1 MFFPYHKLMK
11 SLVIGLFLIAGAV
24 LNGSVVEAQS
34 LPDISSIKV
43 DDLSDAQLE
52 ELVRR
57 ATESGLTEAELLQMA
72 RLRGVPTIELEKLRK
87 RLEDMDIRGAGTRT
101 GGEASK
107 REPRRQMDFNEITQ
121 GLFKMQDGF
130 EVDEGESRYFG
141 MNLFYNKARRL
152 TFEPNLNLATPSS
165 YILGAGD
172 MLYIDI
178 YGQSERYYEANVT
191 PEGNLI
197 LENIGPISVAGLTIE
212 EASKLIKSRL
222 SRYFTG
228 LSGSNPTTFLQ
239 VSLGDIRTIQVHLVG
254 ELRLPGTFTL
264 SAFSTV
270 FNALYAAGG
279 PNENGTMRKVKL
291 IRNNK
296 QIAEIDL
303 YDFLVRGQANLDFR
317 LQDQD
322 VILVAPFYGRVE
334 MRGEVKHP
342 AIFEIREDETFQDL
356 LLYTGGFTD
365 NAFKERVSVIRNT
378 GSEKAVSDV
387 YSDQFS
393 LFAVKGGDLYTVG
406 TVLDRY
412 VNRIQIKGA
421 VFREGNYA
429 LSEGLTLLGLID
441 KAEGLRGEAYL
452 QSASILRTRDDL
464 TTEMIQ
470 VNLREILAGSEKDV
484 SLQAEDI
491 VRISSIYDLQE
502 EFYVKVTGEVQ
513 KPGIYPYASN
523 MTVEDLIVAAGG
535 LRESA
540 SASNIEVARRAQDTS
555 AGEVSEII
563 PVHINEDLSFSQE
576 STTLQPFDNVLIR
589 RKPNYT
595 QDMIVHVDGQVN
607 SPGDYAIRNAEE
619 RVSDIIR
626 RAGGLTGFAYP
637 NGATLI
643 RRTEFYKTE
652 SDRVRKEK
660 DLFSLYER
668 LAAEVDDPS
677 EAQALTMRRLNPA
690 GLDTGALALGAA
702 EGNDILAQN
711 RAEILEEIAQNRSG
725 IVDIKIKETEAIAID
740 LDAILRS
747 PGSEHDLIVE
757 EGDIISIPKQ
767 LQTVRLRGEV
777 IYPTTVRHKDSR
789 SMRFYI
795 NRAGGF
801 DARAKKKR
809 TYVVYAN
816 GEVAR
821 TKSFLFFKS
830 YPPVEPGAEI
840 IVPSKGPRV
849 PFLPGEIIGLS
860 TGLATLALIITQID
874 FNSGK

>member
-1 MFFPYHKLMK
+1 MK
-11 SLVIGLFLIAGAV
+11 SLLVGLFLIVGAV
-24 LNGSVVEAQS
+24 LNEPVVQAQS
-34 LPDISSIKV
+34 LPDFSSINV

-72 RLRGVPTIELEKLRK
+72 RLRGVPTVELEKSRK
-87 RLEDMDIRGAGTRT
+87 RLEDMDIRGAGTRSS
-101 GGEASK
+101 GDASK

-121 GLFKMQDGF
+121 GLFKMQDRFDVG
-130 EVDEGESRYFG
+130 EDEERYFG
-141 MNLFYNKARRL
+141 MSLFYNKSRRL

-165 YILGAGD
+165 YVLGAGY

-222 SRYFTG
+222 SRYFTD

-239 VSLGDIRTIQVHLVG
+239 VSLGNIRTIQVHLVG

-291 IRNNK
+291 IRDNK
-296 QIAEIDL
+296 QIAETDL

-342 AIFEIREDETFQDL
+342 AIFEIKEDETFQDL

-393 LFAVKGGDLYTVG
+393 LFSVKGGDLYTVG

-464 TTEMIQ
+464 TTEMVQ
-470 VNLREILAGSEKDV
+470 VNLREILAGNEKDV
-484 SLQAEDI
+484 PLQAEDI

-502 EFYVKVTGEVQ
+502 EFYVKITGEVQ

-643 RRTEFYKTE
+643 RRTEFFQTE

-660 DLFSLYER
+660 DLISLYER

-677 EAQALTMRRLNPA
+677 EAQSLIMKRLNPT
-690 GLDTGALALGAA
+690 GLDTSALRA

-711 RAEILEEIAQNRSG
+711 RAEVLEEIAQSRSG

-757 EGDIISIPKQ
+757 EGDIIFIPKQ

-830 YPPVEPGAEI
+830 YPPVEPGSEI

-849 PFLPGEIIGLS
+849 PFLPGEIIGLT
-860 TGLATLALIITQID
+860 TGLATLALIVTQID
-874 FNSGK
+874 FNSGN

>member
-1 MFFPYHKLMK
+1 MFFPYHTLMR
-11 SLVIGLFLIAGAV
+11 SLVIGLFLFGGTV
-24 LNGSVVEAQS
+24 LTEPLVQAQS
-34 LPDISSIKV
+34 LPDFTSIKV

-72 RLRGVPTIELEKLRK
+72 RLRGVPTVELEKLRK
-87 RLEDMDIRGAGTRT
+87 RIEELDVLGAGTR
-101 GGEASK
+101 GSGEASK

-121 GLFKMQDGF
+121 GLFRMQGDI
-130 EVDEGESRYFG
+130 EVGEGQDRYFG
-141 MNLFYNKARRL
+141 MNLFYNKSRRL

-172 MLYIDI
+172 MLYVDI

-197 LENIGPISVAGLTIE
+197 LENIGPISVAGLTID

-239 VSLGDIRTIQVHLVG
+239 VSLGNIRTIQVHLVG

-291 IRNNK
+291 IRNNQ

-303 YDFLVRGQANLDFR
+303 YDFLVRGEANLDLR

-322 VILVAPFYGRVE
+322 VILVSPFYGRVE
-334 MRGEVKHP
+334 MGGEVKHP
-342 AIFEIREDETFQDL
+342 AIFEIKEGETFQDL

-365 NAFKERVSVIRNT
+365 NAYKERVSVVRNT

-393 LFAVKGGDLYTVG
+393 LFTVRGGDLYTVG

-464 TTEMIQ
+464 TTEIIQ
-470 VNLREILAGSEKDV
+470 VNLREILAGNEKDV

-513 KPGIYPYASN
+513 QPGIYPYANN

-540 SASNIEVARRAQDTS
+540 SASNIEVARRTQDS
-555 AGEVSEII
+555 GSGEVSEII
-563 PVHINEDLSFSQE
+563 PVHINEDLSFSPE
-576 STTLQPFDNVLIR
+576 STALEPFDNVLIR

-607 SPGDYAIRNAEE
+607 SPGDYAIKNAEE
-619 RVSDIIR
+619 RISDIIR

-637 NGATLI
+637 DGATLI
-643 RRTEFYKTE
+643 RRTEFYQTE

-677 EAQALTMRRLNPA
+677 EAQALTMKRLNPT
-690 GLDTGALALGAA
+690 GLDTGALGPAD
-702 EGNDILAQN
+702 GNDILAQN

-740 LDAILRS
+740 LDAILRN

-757 EGDIISIPKQ
+757 EGDIIAIPKQ

-777 IYPTTVRHKDSR
+777 IYPTTVRHKDAR
-789 SMRFYI
+789 NMRFYI

-801 DARAKKKR
+801 DARAKKNR

-849 PFLPGEIIGLS
+849 PFLPGEIIGLT
-860 TGLATLALIITQID
+860 TGLATLALIITQIN
-874 FNSGK
+874 FNSGE

>member
-11 SLVIGLFLIAGAV
+11 SLVVGLFLIVGAV
-24 LNGSVVEAQS
+24 LTEPVVQAQS

-57 ATESGLTEAELLQMA
+57 ATESGLTETELLQMA
-72 RLRGVPTIELEKLRK
+72 RVRGVPTIELEKLRK
-87 RLEDMDIRGAGTRT
+87 RLEEMDVRGTATRSSGQAT
-101 GGEASK
+101 K

-121 GLFKMQDGF
+121 GLFKMQDSF
-130 EVDEGESRYFG
+130 DVDQGEERYFG
-141 MNLFYNKARRL
+141 MSLFYNKSRKL

-165 YILGAGD
+165 YILGVGD

-222 SRYFTG
+222 SRYFTD

-303 YDFLVRGQANLDFR
+303 YDFLMRGEANLDLR

-322 VILVAPFYGRVE
+322 VILVNPYYGRVE

-365 NAFKERVSVIRNT
+365 KAYKERVSVIRNT

-393 LFAVKGGDLYTVG
+393 LFSVKGGDVYTVG

-412 VNRIQIKGA
+412 VNRIQIQGA

-452 QSASILRTRDDL
+452 QSTSILRTRDDL

-470 VNLREILAGSEKDV
+470 VNLREILAGNQKDV

-555 AGEVSEII
+555 SGEVSEII
-563 PVHINEDLSFSQE
+563 PVHINEDLSFSPE

-595 QDMIVHVDGQVN
+595 QDMIVHVDGQIN

-637 NGATLI
+637 DGATLI

-660 DLFSLYER
+660 DLVSLYER
-668 LAAEVDDPS
+668 LAAEIDDPS
-677 EAQALTMRRLNPA
+677 ESQALTMRRLNPT
-690 GLDTGALALGAA
+690 GLDTGARDAA

-711 RAEILEEIAQNRSG
+711 RAEILEEIAQSRSG

-740 LDAILRS
+740 LEAILQN

-830 YPPVEPGAEI
+830 YPSVEPGAEI

-849 PFLPGEIIGLS
+849 PFRPGEIIGLT
-860 TGLATLALIITQID
+860 TGLATLALIMTQID
-874 FNSGK
+874 FNSGN